1 MVNGEKITKVVGEM
15 QGAFA
20 KFSGILD
27 DTTQMFLKFNQFTEG
42 VQNALSGLDALTRAG
57 LDLNTSMTDLS
68 ALTGVTGDGLRLI
81 ERSARDLAKTFGGS
95 AAQAVESY
103 KLILSQLGPDIAQVP
118 EALAAMGESVA
129 TLSKTMGGDTTAAA
143 DVLTTAMNQF
153 GVSMEDP
160 SAAAV
165 EMARMMNV
173 MAAAAQAGSAELP
186 AIKEALQQSGMAAA
200 AAGVSFEETNAAIQV
215 LDQRGRKAS
224 EGGVALR
231 NVLTTLSQGRFLPQE
246 VLVELEAANIDVN
259 TLTDTTRTLADRL
272 QALTPLMDD
281 TALMTKLFG
290 RENSNAAI
298 ALISGVDALREYTE
312 AVTDT
317 RSAEEQA
324 AVVMQ
329 SRQEQ
334 MARVTAAIEDAKIR
348 LYDLLGGLY
357 PVLKTVG
364 EVLVPVAQL
373 IPLINLLT
381 SGLGRA
387 AAAVKVKTAAMRVAT
402 AVSGTYRAALAA
414 LTAATGSARIATI
427 ALQATLTLGLSL
439 AIQAVITLI
448 QRLTQRKREEREA
461 TEALSDADD
470 SYAQTLVDAK
480 SRMSVLIAELRSFS
494 GSKDEEK
501 AKVDEL
507 NSVYGDAFGTYQT
520 VKDWYDVLIARSGD
534 YVQMLVNEAKIRDMA
549 SRAAEASIKADSIK
563 NEISSTP
570 ATVTR
575 ALPGGLGP
583 SQTFEA
589 DNPAL
594 EDLNEQLTAQ
604 EELVKKYNTEMQAL
618 VEENARIKQGLSAPL
633 PSSGTDTAGIDSG
646 NISGGN
652 GNNVQ
657 VWNKNANTLG
667 SISDNLQLL
676 RGQLQDATAEEA
688 VLINRQI
695 ALWQAKADAI
705 RNAGLTVEEGGTPTL
720 DDNASTLEGIEDNIQ
735 ILNEKLQTAG
745 VGEAALI
752 NQQIALWQTKA
763 DAIRNAGIAADETVL
778 IWKEDASTLAD
789 IGGNIQILTR
799 QLQTATVEEAA
810 LINQQI
816 SAWDEKA
823 DAIRNAGLAAQEMS
837 MTTGDA
843 LMQGWSGIKG
853 IGNSIMSITSALEG
867 NGNAWQAVVGIIDG
881 FIGLYQGVQTVIDIV
896 GTLTGVT
903 NMLTAAKQAEAV
915 AATTAATATVSGAAQ
930 EMAASTALATAKS
943 AETTANVSAAA
954 SGALSAHSAIP
965 FVGIALGLAAVAAII
980 AAMSSLPKFAKG
992 GIAFGPTLGLFGEY
1006 PGASSN
1012 PEVVAPLDRLR
1023 SMLRPDDGTAGR
1035 VRFVIEGRDLV
1046 GIMDRMD
1053 RFNGRTR

>member
-298 ALISGVDALREYTE
+298 ALISGVDALRGYTE

-494 GSKDEEK
+494 GSRDEEK

-507 NSVYGDAFGTYQT
+507 NSVYGDTFGTYQT

-549 SRAAEASIKADSIK
+549 KKAAEASVNVDNTSTMMSSVQKYIPDINGQEQK
-563 NEISSTP
+563 NPFYS
-570 ATVTR
+570 
-575 ALPGGLGP
+575 
-583 SQTFEA
+583 
-589 DNPAL
+589 AL
-594 EDLNEQLTAQ
+594 EEQLTAQ

-633 PSSGTDTAGIDSG
+633 VKTDTVMIEGDREVAAALSDLDAAFAQIERRNEIFGRSQYNLSDQIKLTASAITDL
-646 NISGGN
+646 ISQG
-652 GNNVQ
+652 
-657 VWNKNANTLG
+657 
-667 SISDNLQLL
+667 
-676 RGQLQDATAEEA
+676 
-688 VLINRQI
+688 
-695 ALWQAKADAI
+695 
-705 RNAGLTVEEGGTPTL
+705 
-720 DDNASTLEGIEDNIQ
+720 TLEGNVLDALITKYNHLISIQESVRSETVKPIQRHSLSSPSIAVPEIRMPETQPMSEDMDNYGESV
-735 ILNEKLQTAG
+735 LSTTDKLQAMQSVMSAVGSAMGNVAGSVSEGAAAWLSYGSNVLQSSAQVVASIATIITAQKNKQAADA
-745 VGEAALI
+745 EAAI
-752 NQQIALWQTKA
+752 
-763 DAIRNAGIAADETVL
+763 
-778 IWKEDASTLAD
+778 
-789 IGGNIQILTR
+789 
-799 QLQTATVEEAA
+799 
-810 LINQQI
+810 
-816 SAWDEKA
+816 
-823 DAIRNAGLAAQEMS
+823 
-837 MTTGDA
+837 TG
-843 LMQGWSGIKG
+843 
-853 IGNSIMSITSALEG
+853 
-867 NGNAWQAVVGIIDG
+867 
-881 FIGLYQGVQTVIDIV
+881 
-896 GTLTGVT
+896 
-903 NMLTAAKQAEAV
+903 
-915 AATTAATATVSGAAQ
+915 
-930 EMAASTALATAKS
+930 
-943 AETTANVSAAA
+943 AAA
-954 SGALSAHSAIP
+954 SQSSIP
-965 FVGIALGLAAVAAII
+965 VIGPVLALAAMASMMAALVSI
-980 AAMSSLPKFAKG
+980 PKFAAG
-992 GIAFGPTLGLFGEY
+992 GIAYGPTLGVFGEY
-1006 PGASSN
+1006 PGASNN
-1012 PEVVAPLDRLR
+1012 PEVVAPLDRLQN
-1023 SMLRPDDGTAGR
+1023 MLKTDDGMGGEVVFR
-1035 VRFVIEGRDLV
+1035 ISGSDLEGVLNKRYNHN
-1046 GIMDRMD
+1046 R
-1053 RFNGRTR
+1053 RTR

>member
-298 ALISGVDALREYTE
+298 ALISGVDALRGYTE

-402 AVSGTYRAALAA
+402 AVSGTYKAALNA

-448 QRLTQRKREEREA
+448 QHLTQRKREEREA

-507 NSVYGDAFGTYQT
+507 NSVYGDTFGTYQT
-520 VKDWYDVLIARSGD
+520 VRDWYDVLIARSGD

-549 SRAAEASIKADSIK
+549 SRAAEASMKADSLQA
-563 NEISSTP
+563 ELDATP
-570 ATVTR
+570 RTVDR
-575 ALPGGLGP
+575 WLGLPTVAP
-583 SQTFEA
+583 K
-589 DNPAL
+589 DNPEYL
-594 EDLNEQLTAQ
+594 DLQKQLDGQLKIVSEGNAS
-604 EELVKKYNTEMQAL
+604 LQAL

-633 PSSGTDTAGIDSG
+633 PSSGTDTAGAGSGQAAAEMKKVLTDLDSVFAQIEVRNGIFGQSQNDLVDKIRATESAINSLISKNVTEGASLDALIARYRELTELQRQRGGEKLTQIPDLPGMPVSSNGSSVPQIKMPEPEPGPIDLY
-646 NISGGN
+646 N
-652 GNNVQ
+652 Q
-657 VWNKNANTLG
+657 RLAQMQQNAQNAQQGLSALGSMMG
-667 SISDNLQLL
+667 SIS
-676 RGQLQDATAEEA
+676 G
-688 VLINRQI
+688 V
-695 ALWQAKADAI
+695 
-705 RNAGLTVEEGGTPTL
+705 
-720 DDNASTLEGIEDNIQ
+720 
-735 ILNEKLQTAG
+735 
-745 VGEAALI
+745 VGEGAGQWLQYGANVLSAVGQTIAAITALI
-752 NQQIALWQTKA
+752 PLK
-763 DAIRNAGIAADETVL
+763 R
-778 IWKEDASTLAD
+778 
-789 IGGNIQILTR
+789 
-799 QLQTATVEEAA
+799 EE
-810 LINQQI
+810 N
-816 SAWDEKA
+816 
-823 DAIRNAGLAAQEMS
+823 NVAAQ
-837 MTTGDA
+837 GA
-843 LMQGWSGIKG
+843 
-853 IGNSIMSITSALEG
+853 
-867 NGNAWQAVVGIIDG
+867 II
-881 FIGLYQGVQTVIDIV
+881 
-896 GTLTGVT
+896 
-903 NMLTAAKQAEAV
+903 
-915 AATTAATATVSGAAQ
+915 
-930 EMAASTALATAKS
+930 KS
-943 AETTANVSAAA
+943 AESVS
-954 SGALSAHSAIP
+954 GTP
-965 FVGIALGLAAVAAII
+965 FVGWVMALAAIASMTAALLSI
-980 AAMSSLPKFAKG
+980 PKFAKG

-1023 SMLRPDDGTAGR
+1023 SMLRPDDGAAGR

>member
-298 ALISGVDALREYTE
+298 ALISGVDALRGYTE

-494 GSKDEEK
+494 GSRDEEK

-507 NSVYGDAFGTYQT
+507 NSVYGDTFGTYQT

-549 SRAAEASIKADSIK
+549 NKAAEASVNVDNTSTMMSSVQKYIPDINGQEQK
-563 NEISSTP
+563 NPFYS
-570 ATVTR
+570 
-575 ALPGGLGP
+575 
-583 SQTFEA
+583 
-589 DNPAL
+589 AL
-594 EDLNEQLTAQ
+594 EEQLTAQ

-633 PSSGTDTAGIDSG
+633 VKTDTVMIEGDREVAAALSDLDAAFAQIERRNEIFGRSQYNLSDQIKLTASAITDL
-646 NISGGN
+646 ISQG
-652 GNNVQ
+652 
-657 VWNKNANTLG
+657 
-667 SISDNLQLL
+667 
-676 RGQLQDATAEEA
+676 
-688 VLINRQI
+688 
-695 ALWQAKADAI
+695 
-705 RNAGLTVEEGGTPTL
+705 
-720 DDNASTLEGIEDNIQ
+720 TLEGNVLDALITKYNHLISIQESVRSETVKPIQRHSLSSPSIAVPEIRIPETQPMSEDMDNYGESV
-735 ILNEKLQTAG
+735 LSTTDKLQAMQSVMSAVGSAMGNVAGSVSEGAAAWLSYGSNVLQSSAQVVASIATIITAQKNKQAADA
-745 VGEAALI
+745 EAAI
-752 NQQIALWQTKA
+752 
-763 DAIRNAGIAADETVL
+763 
-778 IWKEDASTLAD
+778 
-789 IGGNIQILTR
+789 
-799 QLQTATVEEAA
+799 
-810 LINQQI
+810 
-816 SAWDEKA
+816 
-823 DAIRNAGLAAQEMS
+823 
-837 MTTGDA
+837 TG
-843 LMQGWSGIKG
+843 
-853 IGNSIMSITSALEG
+853 
-867 NGNAWQAVVGIIDG
+867 
-881 FIGLYQGVQTVIDIV
+881 
-896 GTLTGVT
+896 
-903 NMLTAAKQAEAV
+903 
-915 AATTAATATVSGAAQ
+915 
-930 EMAASTALATAKS
+930 
-943 AETTANVSAAA
+943 AAA
-954 SGALSAHSAIP
+954 SQSSIP
-965 FVGIALGLAAVAAII
+965 VIGPVLALAAMASMMAALVSI
-980 AAMSSLPKFAKG
+980 PKFAAG
-992 GIAFGPTLGLFGEY
+992 GIAYGPTLGVFGEY
-1006 PGASSN
+1006 PGASNN
-1012 PEVVAPLDRLR
+1012 PEVVAPLDRLQN
-1023 SMLRPDDGTAGR
+1023 MLKTDDGMGGEVVFR
-1035 VRFVIEGRDLV
+1035 ISGSDLEGVLNKRYNHN
-1046 GIMDRMD
+1046 R
-1053 RFNGRTR
+1053 RTR

>member
-298 ALISGVDALREYTE
+298 ALISGVDALRGYTE

-501 AKVDEL
+501 AKVSEL
-507 NSVYGDAFGTYQT
+507 NSVYGDTFGTYQT

-549 SRAAEASIKADSIK
+549 NKAAEASVKADSLQA
-563 NEISSTP
+563 ELDATP
-570 ATVTR
+570 RTVDR
-575 ALPGGLGP
+575 WLGLPTVAP
-583 SQTFEA
+583 K
-589 DNPAL
+589 DNPEYL
-594 EDLNEQLTAQ
+594 DLQKQLDGQLKIVSEGNAS
-604 EELVKKYNTEMQAL
+604 LQAL

-633 PSSGTDTAGIDSG
+633 PSSGTDTAGAGSGQAAAEMKKVLTDLDSVFAQIEVRNGIFGQSQNDLVDKIRATESAINSLISKNVTEGASLDALIARYRELTELQRQRGGEKLTQIPDLPGMPVSSNGSSVPQIKMPEPEPGPIDLY
-646 NISGGN
+646 N
-652 GNNVQ
+652 Q
-657 VWNKNANTLG
+657 RLAQMQQNAQNAQQGLSALGSMMG
-667 SISDNLQLL
+667 SIS
-676 RGQLQDATAEEA
+676 G
-688 VLINRQI
+688 V
-695 ALWQAKADAI
+695 
-705 RNAGLTVEEGGTPTL
+705 
-720 DDNASTLEGIEDNIQ
+720 
-735 ILNEKLQTAG
+735 
-745 VGEAALI
+745 VGEGAGQWLQYGANVLSAVGQTIAAITALI
-752 NQQIALWQTKA
+752 PLK
-763 DAIRNAGIAADETVL
+763 R
-778 IWKEDASTLAD
+778 
-789 IGGNIQILTR
+789 
-799 QLQTATVEEAA
+799 EE
-810 LINQQI
+810 N
-816 SAWDEKA
+816 
-823 DAIRNAGLAAQEMS
+823 NVAAQ
-837 MTTGDA
+837 GA
-843 LMQGWSGIKG
+843 
-853 IGNSIMSITSALEG
+853 
-867 NGNAWQAVVGIIDG
+867 II
-881 FIGLYQGVQTVIDIV
+881 
-896 GTLTGVT
+896 
-903 NMLTAAKQAEAV
+903 
-915 AATTAATATVSGAAQ
+915 
-930 EMAASTALATAKS
+930 KS
-943 AETTANVSAAA
+943 AESVS
-954 SGALSAHSAIP
+954 GTP
-965 FVGIALGLAAVAAII
+965 FVGWVMALAAIASMTAALLSI
-980 AAMSSLPKFAKG
+980 PKFAKG

-1023 SMLRPDDGTAGR
+1023 SMLRPDDGAAGR

>member
-1 MVNGEKITKVVGEM
+1 M
-15 QGAFA
+15 
-20 KFSGILD
+20 
-27 DTTQMFLKFNQFTEG
+27 
-42 VQNALSGLDALTRAG
+42 
-57 LDLNTSMTDLS
+57 
-68 ALTGVTGDGLRLI
+68 
-81 ERSARDLAKTFGGS
+81 
-95 AAQAVESY
+95 
-103 KLILSQLGPDIAQVP
+103 
-118 EALAAMGESVA
+118 
-129 TLSKTMGGDTTAAA
+129 
-143 DVLTTAMNQF
+143 
-153 GVSMEDP
+153 SMEDP

-298 ALISGVDALREYTE
+298 ALISGVDALRGYTE

-402 AVSGTYRAALAA
+402 AVSGTYKAALNA

-448 QRLTQRKREEREA
+448 QHLTQRKREEREA

-507 NSVYGDAFGTYQT
+507 NSVYGDTFGTYQT
-520 VKDWYDVLIARSGD
+520 VRDWYDVLIARSGD

-549 SRAAEASIKADSIK
+549 SRAAEASMKADSLQA
-563 NEISSTP
+563 ELDATP
-570 ATVTR
+570 RTVDR
-575 ALPGGLGP
+575 WLGLPTVAP
-583 SQTFEA
+583 K
-589 DNPAL
+589 DNPEYL
-594 EDLNEQLTAQ
+594 DLQKQLDGQLKIVSEGNAS
-604 EELVKKYNTEMQAL
+604 LQAL

-633 PSSGTDTAGIDSG
+633 PSSGTDTAGAGSGQAAAEMKKVLTDLDSVFAQIEVRNGIFGQSQNDLVDKIRATESAINSLISKNVTEGASLDALIARYRELTELQRQRGGEKLTQIPDLPGMPVSSNGSSVPQIKIPEPEPGPIDLY
-646 NISGGN
+646 N
-652 GNNVQ
+652 Q
-657 VWNKNANTLG
+657 RLAQMQQNAQNAQQGLSALGSMMG
-667 SISDNLQLL
+667 SIS
-676 RGQLQDATAEEA
+676 G
-688 VLINRQI
+688 V
-695 ALWQAKADAI
+695 
-705 RNAGLTVEEGGTPTL
+705 
-720 DDNASTLEGIEDNIQ
+720 
-735 ILNEKLQTAG
+735 
-745 VGEAALI
+745 VGEGAGQWLQYGANVLSAVGQTIAAITALI
-752 NQQIALWQTKA
+752 PLK
-763 DAIRNAGIAADETVL
+763 R
-778 IWKEDASTLAD
+778 
-789 IGGNIQILTR
+789 
-799 QLQTATVEEAA
+799 EE
-810 LINQQI
+810 N
-816 SAWDEKA
+816 
-823 DAIRNAGLAAQEMS
+823 NVAAQ
-837 MTTGDA
+837 GA
-843 LMQGWSGIKG
+843 
-853 IGNSIMSITSALEG
+853 
-867 NGNAWQAVVGIIDG
+867 II
-881 FIGLYQGVQTVIDIV
+881 
-896 GTLTGVT
+896 
-903 NMLTAAKQAEAV
+903 
-915 AATTAATATVSGAAQ
+915 
-930 EMAASTALATAKS
+930 KS
-943 AETTANVSAAA
+943 AESVS
-954 SGALSAHSAIP
+954 GTP
-965 FVGIALGLAAVAAII
+965 FVGWVMALAAIASMTAALLSI
-980 AAMSSLPKFAKG
+980 PKFAKG

-1023 SMLRPDDGTAGR
+1023 SMLRPDDGAAGR

>member
-501 AKVDEL
+501 
-507 NSVYGDAFGTYQT
+507 
-520 VKDWYDVLIARSGD
+520 
-534 YVQMLVNEAKIRDMA
+534 
-549 SRAAEASIKADSIK
+549 AEASIKADSIK

>member
-1 MVNGEKITKVVGEM
+1 MPNNTVTFTINFGGNAVQNGEKLVRVIGGMEGVFTRLRSSLDSVT
-15 QGAFA
+15 Q
-20 KFSGILD
+20 KFLA
-27 DTTQMFLKFNQFTEG
+27 FNQITEG
-42 VQNALSGLDALTRAG
+42 IQNAVSGLDALTRAG
-57 LDLNTSMTDLS
+57 LDLNTSMTDLA

-298 ALISGVDALREYTE
+298 ALISGVDALRGYTE

-334 MARVTAAIEDAKIR
+334 MARMTAAIEDAKIG
-348 LYDLLGGLY
+348 LYNLLGGLY
-357 PVLKTVG
+357 PVLKAVG

-439 AIQAVITLI
+439 AIHGVITLI
-448 QRLTQRKREEREA
+448 QRLTQRKREERQA
-461 TEALSDADD
+461 TEDLSGSEDD
-470 SYAQTLVDAK
+470 YSRTLVEAR
-480 SRMSVLIAELRSFS
+480 SRMSVLTAELRSFS
-494 GSKDEEK
+494 GSKDEER

-507 NSVYGDAFGTYQT
+507 NSVYGDTFGTYQT

-534 YVQMLVNEAKIRDMA
+534 YVQMMVNEARIRA
-549 SRAAEASIKADSIK
+549 EANRVAEASMKADSLQA
-563 NEISSTP
+563 ELDATP
-570 ATVTR
+570 RTVDR
-575 ALPGGLGP
+575 WLGLPTVAP
-583 SQTFEA
+583 K
-589 DNPAL
+589 DNPEYL
-594 EDLNEQLTAQ
+594 DLQKWLDEQLKIVSEGNAS
-604 EELVKKYNTEMQAL
+604 LQAL
-618 VEENARIKQGLSAPL
+618 VEENTQIKQKLNAPL
-633 PSSGTDTAGIDSG
+633 VKTDTVVMD
-646 NISGGN
+646 GGN
-652 GNNVQ
+652 PEVAAALSDLDAAFAQ
-657 VWNKNANTLG
+657 VERRNEIFGRSQYNLSDQIKLTASAITDL
-667 SISDNLQLL
+667 ISQ
-676 RGQLQDATAEEA
+676 G
-688 VLINRQI
+688 
-695 ALWQAKADAI
+695 
-705 RNAGLTVEEGGTPTL
+705 
-720 DDNASTLEGIEDNIQ
+720 TLEGSVLDALIAKYHELINAQASARAESIGPALQPLPEISAPGISLPEVNLPEIQPMSEGMDNYGKSV
-735 ILNEKLQTAG
+735 LSTTDKLQAMQTVMSA
-745 VGEAALI
+745 VG
-752 NQQIALWQTKA
+752 
-763 DAIRNAGIAADETVL
+763 
-778 IWKEDASTLAD
+778 SSM
-789 IGGNIQILTR
+789 GNIAGSVSEGAAAWLTYGSNV
-799 QLQTATVEEAA
+799 LQSSTQVIA
-810 LINQQI
+810 
-816 SAWDEKA
+816 
-823 DAIRNAGLAAQEMS
+823 
-837 MTTGDA
+837 
-843 LMQGWSGIKG
+843 
-853 IGNSIMSITSALEG
+853 SITS
-867 NGNAWQAVVGIIDG
+867 II
-881 FIGLYQGVQTVIDIV
+881 
-896 GTLTGVT
+896 
-903 NMLTAAKQAEAV
+903 
-915 AATTAATATVSGAAQ
+915 AAQ
-930 EMAASTALATAKS
+930 KARQAADS
-943 AETTANVSAAA
+943 E
-954 SGALSAHSAIP
+954 
-965 FVGIALGLAAVAAII
+965 AAVAGAGAALSSMPVVGPVLAI
-980 AAMSSLPKFAKG
+980 AAMASMAAALMSIPKFAAG
-992 GIAFGPTLGLFGEY
+992 GIAYGPTLGVFGEY
-1006 PGASSN
+1006 PGAASN
-1012 PEVVAPLDRLR
+1012 PEVVAPLDRLQN
-1023 SMLRPDDGTAGR
+1023 MLQPSGMGGEVVFR
-1035 VRFVIEGRDLV
+1035 IEGRDLV
-1046 GIMDRMD
+1046 GTLNKR
-1053 RFNGRTR
+1053 NKLVGRTR

>member
-20 KFSGILD
+20 KFSGVLD

-165 EMARMMNV
+165 EMTRMMNV

-200 AAGVSFEETNAAIQV
+200 AAGVSFEEANAAIQV

-272 QALTPLMDD
+272 QALSPLMDD

-298 ALISGVDALREYTE
+298 ALISGVDALRGYTE

-334 MARVTAAIEDAKIR
+334 MARVTAAIEDAKIG
-348 LYDLLGGLY
+348 LYDFLGGLY

-381 SGLGRA
+381 SGLGKA
-387 AAAVKVKTAAMRVAT
+387 AATVRTMTASLGLKTAAMRVAA
-402 AVSGTYRAALAA
+402 AVSGTYRAALAG
-414 LTAATGSARIATI
+414 LTAALGSARIAAI

-439 AIQAVITLI
+439 AIQGVITLI
-448 QRLTQRKREEREA
+448 QRLTQRKREDRQA
-461 TEALSDADD
+461 AEALSGSEDD
-470 SYAQTLVDAK
+470 YSRTLVEVR
-480 SRMSVLIAELRSFS
+480 SRMSVLTAELRSFS
-494 GSKDEEK
+494 GSRDEEK

-507 NSVYGDAFGTYQT
+507 NSVYGDTFGTYKT
-520 VKDWYDVLIARSGD
+520 VRDWYDVLIARSGD
-534 YVQMLVNEAKIRDMA
+534 YVQMMVNEARIRA
-549 SRAAEASIKADSIK
+549 EANRVAEASMKADSLQA
-563 NEISSTP
+563 ELDATP
-570 ATVTR
+570 RTVDR
-575 ALPGGLGP
+575 WLGLPTVAP
-583 SQTFEA
+583 K
-589 DNPAL
+589 DNPEYL
-594 EDLNEQLTAQ
+594 DLQKRLDEQLKIVSDGNAS
-604 EELVKKYNTEMQAL
+604 LQAL
-618 VEENARIKQGLSAPL
+618 VEENTQIKQNLSAPL
-633 PSSGTDTAGIDSG
+633 VKTDTVVTD
-646 NISGGN
+646 GGN
-652 GNNVQ
+652 PEVAAALSDLDAAFAQ
-657 VWNKNANTLG
+657 VERRNEIFGRSQYNLSDQIKLTASAITDL
-667 SISDNLQLL
+667 ISQ
-676 RGQLQDATAEEA
+676 G
-688 VLINRQI
+688 
-695 ALWQAKADAI
+695 
-705 RNAGLTVEEGGTPTL
+705 
-720 DDNASTLEGIEDNIQ
+720 TLEGSVLDALIAKYRELINAQASARAESIGPALQPLPEISAPGISLPEVNLPEIQPMSEGMDNYGKSV
-735 ILNEKLQTAG
+735 LSTTDKLQAMQTVMSA
-745 VGEAALI
+745 VG
-752 NQQIALWQTKA
+752 
-763 DAIRNAGIAADETVL
+763 
-778 IWKEDASTLAD
+778 SSM
-789 IGGNIQILTR
+789 GNIAGSVSEGAAAWLTYGSNV
-799 QLQTATVEEAA
+799 LQS
-810 LINQQI
+810 
-816 SAWDEKA
+816 SAQVIA
-823 DAIRNAGLAAQEMS
+823 
-837 MTTGDA
+837 
-843 LMQGWSGIKG
+843 
-853 IGNSIMSITSALEG
+853 SITS
-867 NGNAWQAVVGIIDG
+867 II
-881 FIGLYQGVQTVIDIV
+881 
-896 GTLTGVT
+896 
-903 NMLTAAKQAEAV
+903 
-915 AATTAATATVSGAAQ
+915 AAQ
-930 EMAASTALATAKS
+930 KARQAADS
-943 AETTANVSAAA
+943 E
-954 SGALSAHSAIP
+954 
-965 FVGIALGLAAVAAII
+965 AAVAGAGAALSSMPVVGPVLAI
-980 AAMSSLPKFAKG
+980 AAMASMAAALMSIPKFAAG
-992 GIAFGPTLGLFGEY
+992 GIAYGPTLGVFGEY
-1006 PGASSN
+1006 PGAASN
-1012 PEVVAPLDRLR
+1012 PEVVAPLDRLQN
-1023 SMLRPDDGTAGR
+1023 MLQPSGMGGEVVFR
-1035 VRFVIEGRDLV
+1035 IEGRDLV
-1046 GIMDRMD
+1046 GTLNKRNKLV
-1053 RFNGRTR
+1053 RRTR

>member
-298 ALISGVDALREYTE
+298 ALISGVDALRGYTE

-494 GSKDEEK
+494 GSRDEEK

-507 NSVYGDAFGTYQT
+507 NSVYGDTFGTYQT

-549 SRAAEASIKADSIK
+549 NKAAEASVNVDNTSTMMSSVQKYIPDINGQEQK
-563 NEISSTP
+563 NPFYS
-570 ATVTR
+570 
-575 ALPGGLGP
+575 
-583 SQTFEA
+583 
-589 DNPAL
+589 AL
-594 EDLNEQLTAQ
+594 EEQLTAQ
-604 EELVKKYNTEMQAL
+604 EELVEKYNTEMQAL

-633 PSSGTDTAGIDSG
+633 VKTDTVMIEGDREVAAALSDLDAAFAQIERRNEIFGRSQYNLSDQIKLTASAITDL
-646 NISGGN
+646 ISQG
-652 GNNVQ
+652 
-657 VWNKNANTLG
+657 
-667 SISDNLQLL
+667 
-676 RGQLQDATAEEA
+676 
-688 VLINRQI
+688 
-695 ALWQAKADAI
+695 
-705 RNAGLTVEEGGTPTL
+705 
-720 DDNASTLEGIEDNIQ
+720 TLEGNVLDALITKYNHLISIQESVRSETVKPIQRHSLSSPSIAVPEIRIPETQPMSEDMDNYGESV
-735 ILNEKLQTAG
+735 LSTTDKLQAMQSVMSAVGSAMGNVAGSVSEGAAAWLSYGSNVLQSSAQVVASIATIITAQKNKQAADA
-745 VGEAALI
+745 EAAI
-752 NQQIALWQTKA
+752 
-763 DAIRNAGIAADETVL
+763 
-778 IWKEDASTLAD
+778 
-789 IGGNIQILTR
+789 
-799 QLQTATVEEAA
+799 
-810 LINQQI
+810 
-816 SAWDEKA
+816 
-823 DAIRNAGLAAQEMS
+823 
-837 MTTGDA
+837 TG
-843 LMQGWSGIKG
+843 
-853 IGNSIMSITSALEG
+853 
-867 NGNAWQAVVGIIDG
+867 
-881 FIGLYQGVQTVIDIV
+881 
-896 GTLTGVT
+896 
-903 NMLTAAKQAEAV
+903 
-915 AATTAATATVSGAAQ
+915 
-930 EMAASTALATAKS
+930 
-943 AETTANVSAAA
+943 AAA
-954 SGALSAHSAIP
+954 SQSSIP
-965 FVGIALGLAAVAAII
+965 VIGPVLALAAMASMMAALVSI
-980 AAMSSLPKFAKG
+980 PKFAAG
-992 GIAFGPTLGLFGEY
+992 GIAYGPTLGVFGEY
-1006 PGASSN
+1006 PGASNN
-1012 PEVVAPLDRLR
+1012 PEVVAPLDRLQN
-1023 SMLRPDDGTAGR
+1023 MLKTDDGMGGEVVFR
-1035 VRFVIEGRDLV
+1035 ISGSDLEGVLNKRYNHN
-1046 GIMDRMD
+1046 R
-1053 RFNGRTR
+1053 RTR

>member
-1 MVNGEKITKVVGEM
+1 
-15 QGAFA
+15 
-20 KFSGILD
+20 
-27 DTTQMFLKFNQFTEG
+27 
-42 VQNALSGLDALTRAG
+42 
-57 LDLNTSMTDLS
+57 
-68 ALTGVTGDGLRLI
+68 
-81 ERSARDLAKTFGGS
+81 
-95 AAQAVESY
+95 
-103 KLILSQLGPDIAQVP
+103 
-118 EALAAMGESVA
+118 
-129 TLSKTMGGDTTAAA
+129 
-143 DVLTTAMNQF
+143 MNQF

-298 ALISGVDALREYTE
+298 ALISGVDALRGYTE

-334 MARVTAAIEDAKIR
+334 MARVTAAIEDAKIG

-364 EVLVPVAQL
+364 EVLVPMAQL

-402 AVSGTYRAALAA
+402 AVSGMYRAALAG
-414 LTAATGSARIATI
+414 LTAALGSARIAAI

-480 SRMSVLIAELRSFS
+480 SRMSVLIAELRSFN
-494 GSKDEEK
+494 GSRDEEM

-507 NSVYGDAFGTYQT
+507 NSVYGDTFGTYQT

-618 VEENARIKQGLSAPL
+618 VEENARIKQGLSTPL
-633 PSSGTDTAGIDSG
+633 VKTDTAMMD
-646 NISGGN
+646 GGN
-652 GNNVQ
+652 HEVAAALSDLDAAFAQIERRNEIFGRSQYNLSDQ
-657 VWNKNANTLG
+657 IKLTASAITDL
-667 SISDNLQLL
+667 ISQ
-676 RGQLQDATAEEA
+676 G
-688 VLINRQI
+688 
-695 ALWQAKADAI
+695 
-705 RNAGLTVEEGGTPTL
+705 
-720 DDNASTLEGIEDNIQ
+720 TLEGNVLDALIAKYNHLISIQESVRSETVKPIQRQSLSSPSIAVPEIRMPETQPMSEDMDNYGESV
-735 ILNEKLQTAG
+735 LSTTDKLQAMQSVMSAVGSAMSNVAG
-745 VGEAALI
+745 SVSEGAAAWLSYGSNVLQSSAQVVASI
-752 NQQIALWQTKA
+752 VSI
-763 DAIRNAGIAADETVL
+763 IAAQ
-778 IWKEDASTLAD
+778 K
-789 IGGNIQILTR
+789 
-799 QLQTATVEEAA
+799 
-810 LINQQI
+810 
-816 SAWDEKA
+816 
-823 DAIRNAGLAAQEMS
+823 
-837 MTTGDA
+837 
-843 LMQGWSGIKG
+843 
-853 IGNSIMSITSALEG
+853 
-867 NGNAWQAVVGIIDG
+867 
-881 FIGLYQGVQTVIDIV
+881 
-896 GTLTGVT
+896 
-903 NMLTAAKQAEAV
+903 AKQAAD
-915 AATTAATATVSGAAQ
+915 SGAAV
-930 EMAASTALATAKS
+930 A
-943 AETTANVSAAA
+943 
-954 SGALSAHSAIP
+954 GA
-965 FVGIALGLAAVAAII
+965 G
-980 AAMSSLPKFAKG
+980 AAMSSIPIVGPILAIAAMASMVAALMSIPKFAAG
-992 GIAFGPTLGLFGEY
+992 GIAYGPTVGMFGEY
-1006 PGASSN
+1006 PGAASN
-1012 PEVVAPLDRLR
+1012 PEVVAPLDRLQN
-1023 SMLRPDDGTAGR
+1023 MLKTDDGMGGEVVFR
-1035 VRFVIEGRDLV
+1035 ISGSDLEGVLNKRYNHN
-1046 GIMDRMD
+1046 R
-1053 RFNGRTR
+1053 RTR

>member
-246 VLVELEAANIDVN
+246 VLAELEAANIDVN

-272 QALTPLMDD
+272 QVLTPLMDD

-298 ALISGVDALREYTE
+298 ALISGVDALRGYTE

-334 MARVTAAIEDAKIR
+334 MARVTATIEDAKIK

-402 AVSGTYRAALAA
+402 AVSGTYRAALTA

-448 QRLTQRKREEREA
+448 QHLTQRKREEREA

-480 SRMSVLIAELRSFS
+480 SRMSVLIAELRSFN
-494 GSKDEEK
+494 GSRDEEK

-507 NSVYGDAFGTYQT
+507 NSVYGDTFGTYQT

-549 SRAAEASIKADSIK
+549 NKAAEASVNVDNTSTMMSSVQKYIPDINGQEQK
-563 NEISSTP
+563 NPFYS
-570 ATVTR
+570 
-575 ALPGGLGP
+575 
-583 SQTFEA
+583 
-589 DNPAL
+589 AL
-594 EDLNEQLTAQ
+594 EEQLTAQ

-633 PSSGTDTAGIDSG
+633 PSSGAGTAGAGSGQAVAEMKKVLTDLDSVFAQIEVRNGIFGQPQSDLVDKIRATESAINSLISKNVTEGASLDALISRYRELIDLQRQR
-646 NISGGN
+646 GGEKLTQIPDLPGMPVSSN
-652 GNNVQ
+652 GSSVPQIKTPEPEPGPIELYNQ
-657 VWNKNANTLG
+657 RLAQMQQNAQNAQQGLSALGSMMG
-667 SISDNLQLL
+667 SIS
-676 RGQLQDATAEEA
+676 
-688 VLINRQI
+688 
-695 ALWQAKADAI
+695 
-705 RNAGLTVEEGGTPTL
+705 
-720 DDNASTLEGIEDNIQ
+720 GI
-735 ILNEKLQTAG
+735 
-745 VGEAALI
+745 VGEGAGQWLQYGANVLSAVGQTITAIMTLI
-752 NQQIALWQTKA
+752 PVKQQENNVEAQG
-763 DAIRNAGIAADETVL
+763 AII
-778 IWKEDASTLAD
+778 
-789 IGGNIQILTR
+789 
-799 QLQTATVEEAA
+799 
-810 LINQQI
+810 
-816 SAWDEKA
+816 
-823 DAIRNAGLAAQEMS
+823 
-837 MTTGDA
+837 
-843 LMQGWSGIKG
+843 
-853 IGNSIMSITSALEG
+853 
-867 NGNAWQAVVGIIDG
+867 
-881 FIGLYQGVQTVIDIV
+881 
-896 GTLTGVT
+896 
-903 NMLTAAKQAEAV
+903 
-915 AATTAATATVSGAAQ
+915 
-930 EMAASTALATAKS
+930 KS
-943 AETTANVSAAA
+943 ANSVAGT
-954 SGALSAHSAIP
+954 P
-965 FVGIALGLAAVAAII
+965 FVGWVMALAAIASMTAALLSI
-980 AAMSSLPKFAKG
+980 PKFAKG

>member
-15 QGAFA
+15 QGALA

-129 TLSKTMGGDTTAAA
+129 TLSKTMGGNTTAAA

-298 ALISGVDALREYTE
+298 ALISGVDALRGYTE

-387 AAAVKVKTAAMRVAT
+387 AAAVKAMTASLGLKTAAMRVAA
-402 AVSGTYRAALAA
+402 AVSGTYRAALAG
-414 LTAATGSARIATI
+414 LTAALGSARIAAI
-427 ALQATLTLGLSL
+427 ALQATLTLGLLL
-439 AIQAVITLI
+439 AIQGVITLI
-448 QRLTQRKREEREA
+448 QRLTQRKREERQA
-461 TEALSDADD
+461 TEALSGSEDD
-470 SYAQTLVDAK
+470 YSRTLVEAR
-480 SRMSVLIAELRSFS
+480 SRMSVLTAELRSFS

-507 NSVYGDAFGTYQT
+507 NSVYGDTFGTYET
-520 VKDWYDVLIARSGD
+520 VRDWYDVLIARSGD
-534 YVQMLVNEAKIRDMA
+534 YVQMMVNEARIRA
-549 SRAAEASIKADSIK
+549 EANRVAEASMKADSLQA
-563 NEISSTP
+563 ELDATP
-570 ATVTR
+570 RTVDR
-575 ALPGGLGP
+575 WLGLPTVAP
-583 SQTFEA
+583 K
-589 DNPAL
+589 DNPEYL
-594 EDLNEQLTAQ
+594 DLQKQLDEQLKIVNEGNAS
-604 EELVKKYNTEMQAL
+604 LQAL
-618 VEENARIKQGLSAPL
+618 VEENTQIKQKLNAPL
-633 PSSGTDTAGIDSG
+633 VKTDTVVMD
-646 NISGGN
+646 GGN
-652 GNNVQ
+652 PEVAAALSDLDAAFAQ
-657 VWNKNANTLG
+657 VERRNEIFGRSQYNLSDQIKLTASAITDL
-667 SISDNLQLL
+667 ISQ
-676 RGQLQDATAEEA
+676 G
-688 VLINRQI
+688 
-695 ALWQAKADAI
+695 
-705 RNAGLTVEEGGTPTL
+705 
-720 DDNASTLEGIEDNIQ
+720 TLEGSVLDALIAKYRKLINAQASARAESIGPALQPLPEMPAPGISLPEINLPEIQPMSDGMDNYGKSV
-735 ILNEKLQTAG
+735 LSTTDKLQAMQTVMSA
-745 VGEAALI
+745 VG
-752 NQQIALWQTKA
+752 
-763 DAIRNAGIAADETVL
+763 
-778 IWKEDASTLAD
+778 SSM
-789 IGGNIQILTR
+789 GNIAGSVSEGAAAWLTYGSNV
-799 QLQTATVEEAA
+799 LQS
-810 LINQQI
+810 
-816 SAWDEKA
+816 SAQVIA
-823 DAIRNAGLAAQEMS
+823 
-837 MTTGDA
+837 
-843 LMQGWSGIKG
+843 
-853 IGNSIMSITSALEG
+853 SITS
-867 NGNAWQAVVGIIDG
+867 II
-881 FIGLYQGVQTVIDIV
+881 
-896 GTLTGVT
+896 
-903 NMLTAAKQAEAV
+903 
-915 AATTAATATVSGAAQ
+915 AAQ
-930 EMAASTALATAKS
+930 KARQAADS
-943 AETTANVSAAA
+943 E
-954 SGALSAHSAIP
+954 
-965 FVGIALGLAAVAAII
+965 AAVAGAGAALSSMPVVGPVLAI
-980 AAMSSLPKFAKG
+980 AAMASMAAALMSIPKFAAG
-992 GIAFGPTLGLFGEY
+992 GIAYGPTLGVFGEY
-1006 PGASSN
+1006 PGAASN
-1012 PEVVAPLDRLR
+1012 PEVVAPLDRLQN
-1023 SMLRPDDGTAGR
+1023 MLQPLGMGGEVVFR
-1035 VRFVIEGRDLV
+1035 IEGRNLV
-1046 GIMDRMD
+1046 GILNKR
-1053 RFNGRTR
+1053 NKLVGRTR

>member
-1 MVNGEKITKVVGEM
+1 M
-15 QGAFA
+15 
-20 KFSGILD
+20 
-27 DTTQMFLKFNQFTEG
+27 
-42 VQNALSGLDALTRAG
+42 
-57 LDLNTSMTDLS
+57 
-68 ALTGVTGDGLRLI
+68 
-81 ERSARDLAKTFGGS
+81 
-95 AAQAVESY
+95 
-103 KLILSQLGPDIAQVP
+103 
-118 EALAAMGESVA
+118 
-129 TLSKTMGGDTTAAA
+129 
-143 DVLTTAMNQF
+143 
-153 GVSMEDP
+153 
-160 SAAAV
+160 
-165 EMARMMNV
+165 
-173 MAAAAQAGSAELP
+173 
-186 AIKEALQQSGMAAA
+186 
-200 AAGVSFEETNAAIQV
+200 
-215 LDQRGRKAS
+215 
-224 EGGVALR
+224 ALR

-298 ALISGVDALREYTE
+298 ALISGVDALRGYTE

-334 MARVTAAIEDAKIR
+334 MARVTAAIEDAKIG

-364 EVLVPVAQL
+364 EVLVPMAQL

-402 AVSGTYRAALAA
+402 AVSGMYRAALAG
-414 LTAATGSARIATI
+414 LTAALGSARIAAI

-480 SRMSVLIAELRSFS
+480 SRMSVLIAELRSFN
-494 GSKDEEK
+494 GSRDEEM

-507 NSVYGDAFGTYQT
+507 NSVYGDTFGTYQT

-618 VEENARIKQGLSAPL
+618 VEENARIKQGLSTPL
-633 PSSGTDTAGIDSG
+633 VKTDTAMMD
-646 NISGGN
+646 GGN
-652 GNNVQ
+652 HEVAAALSDLDAAFAQIERRNEIFGRSQYNLSDQ
-657 VWNKNANTLG
+657 IKLTASAITDL
-667 SISDNLQLL
+667 ISQ
-676 RGQLQDATAEEA
+676 G
-688 VLINRQI
+688 
-695 ALWQAKADAI
+695 
-705 RNAGLTVEEGGTPTL
+705 
-720 DDNASTLEGIEDNIQ
+720 TLEGNVLDALIAKYNHLISIQESVRSETVKPIQRQSLSSPSIAVPEIRMPETQPMSEDMDNYGESV
-735 ILNEKLQTAG
+735 LSTTDKLQAMQSVMSAVGSAMSNVAG
-745 VGEAALI
+745 SVSEGAAAWLSYGSNVLQSSAQVVASI
-752 NQQIALWQTKA
+752 VSI
-763 DAIRNAGIAADETVL
+763 IAAQ
-778 IWKEDASTLAD
+778 K
-789 IGGNIQILTR
+789 
-799 QLQTATVEEAA
+799 
-810 LINQQI
+810 
-816 SAWDEKA
+816 
-823 DAIRNAGLAAQEMS
+823 
-837 MTTGDA
+837 
-843 LMQGWSGIKG
+843 
-853 IGNSIMSITSALEG
+853 
-867 NGNAWQAVVGIIDG
+867 
-881 FIGLYQGVQTVIDIV
+881 
-896 GTLTGVT
+896 
-903 NMLTAAKQAEAV
+903 AKQAAD
-915 AATTAATATVSGAAQ
+915 SGAAV
-930 EMAASTALATAKS
+930 A
-943 AETTANVSAAA
+943 
-954 SGALSAHSAIP
+954 GA
-965 FVGIALGLAAVAAII
+965 G
-980 AAMSSLPKFAKG
+980 AAMSSIPIVGPILAIAAMASMVAALMSIPKFAAG
-992 GIAFGPTLGLFGEY
+992 GIAYGPTVGMFGEY
-1006 PGASSN
+1006 PGAASN
-1012 PEVVAPLDRLR
+1012 PEVVAPLDRLQN
-1023 SMLRPDDGTAGR
+1023 MLKTDDGMGGEVVFR
-1035 VRFVIEGRDLV
+1035 ISGSDLEGVLNKRYNHN
-1046 GIMDRMD
+1046 R
-1053 RFNGRTR
+1053 RTR

>member
-298 ALISGVDALREYTE
+298 ALISGVDALRGYTE

-501 AKVDEL
+501 AKVSEL
-507 NSVYGDAFGTYQT
+507 NSVYGDTFGTYQT

-534 YVQMLVNEAKIRDMA
+534 YVKMLVNEAKIRDMA

-563 NEISSTP
+563 NEISSAP

-594 EDLNEQLTAQ
+594 EDLEEQLTAQ

-633 PSSGTDTAGIDSG
+633 PSSGAGTAGAGSGQAAAEMKKVLTDLDSVFAQIEVRNGIFGQSQNDLVDKIRATESAINSLISKNVTEGASLDALIARYRELTELQRQRGGEKLTQIPDLPGMPVSSNGSSVPQIKMPEPEPGPIDLY
-646 NISGGN
+646 N
-652 GNNVQ
+652 Q
-657 VWNKNANTLG
+657 RLAQMQQNAQNAQQGLSALGSMMG
-667 SISDNLQLL
+667 SIS
-676 RGQLQDATAEEA
+676 G
-688 VLINRQI
+688 V
-695 ALWQAKADAI
+695 
-705 RNAGLTVEEGGTPTL
+705 
-720 DDNASTLEGIEDNIQ
+720 
-735 ILNEKLQTAG
+735 
-745 VGEAALI
+745 VGEGAGQWLQYGANVLSAVGQTITAIMTLI
-752 NQQIALWQTKA
+752 PVKQQENNVEAQG
-763 DAIRNAGIAADETVL
+763 AII
-778 IWKEDASTLAD
+778 
-789 IGGNIQILTR
+789 
-799 QLQTATVEEAA
+799 
-810 LINQQI
+810 
-816 SAWDEKA
+816 
-823 DAIRNAGLAAQEMS
+823 
-837 MTTGDA
+837 
-843 LMQGWSGIKG
+843 
-853 IGNSIMSITSALEG
+853 
-867 NGNAWQAVVGIIDG
+867 
-881 FIGLYQGVQTVIDIV
+881 
-896 GTLTGVT
+896 
-903 NMLTAAKQAEAV
+903 
-915 AATTAATATVSGAAQ
+915 
-930 EMAASTALATAKS
+930 KS
-943 AETTANVSAAA
+943 ANSVAGT
-954 SGALSAHSAIP
+954 P
-965 FVGIALGLAAVAAII
+965 FVGWVMALAAIASMTAALLSI
-980 AAMSSLPKFAKG
+980 PKFAKG

-1023 SMLRPDDGTAGR
+1023 SMLRPDDGAAGR

>member
-281 TALMTKLFG
+281 TALMTKFFG
-290 RENSNAAI
+290 RENTNAAI

-334 MARVTAAIEDAKIR
+334 MARVTATIEDAKIK

-448 QRLTQRKREEREA
+448 QHLTQRKREEREA

-480 SRMSVLIAELRSFS
+480 SRMSVLIAELRSFN
-494 GSKDEEK
+494 GSRDEEK

-507 NSVYGDAFGTYQT
+507 NSVYGDTFGTYQT

-549 SRAAEASIKADSIK
+549 NKAAEASVNVDNTSTMMSSVQKYIPDINGQEQK
-563 NEISSTP
+563 NPFYS
-570 ATVTR
+570 
-575 ALPGGLGP
+575 
-583 SQTFEA
+583 
-589 DNPAL
+589 AL
-594 EDLNEQLTAQ
+594 EEQLTAQ

-633 PSSGTDTAGIDSG
+633 PSSGAGTAGAGSGQAVAEMKKVLTDLDSVFAQIEVRNGIFGQPQSDLVDKIRATESAINSLISKNVTEGASLDALISRYRELIDLQRQR
-646 NISGGN
+646 GGEKLTQIPDLPGMPVSSN
-652 GNNVQ
+652 GSSVPQIKTPEPEPGPIELYNQ
-657 VWNKNANTLG
+657 RLAQMQQNAQNAQQGLSALGSMMG
-667 SISDNLQLL
+667 SIS
-676 RGQLQDATAEEA
+676 
-688 VLINRQI
+688 
-695 ALWQAKADAI
+695 
-705 RNAGLTVEEGGTPTL
+705 
-720 DDNASTLEGIEDNIQ
+720 GI
-735 ILNEKLQTAG
+735 
-745 VGEAALI
+745 VGEGAGQWLQYGANVLSAVGQTITAIMTLI
-752 NQQIALWQTKA
+752 PVKQQENNVEAQG
-763 DAIRNAGIAADETVL
+763 AII
-778 IWKEDASTLAD
+778 
-789 IGGNIQILTR
+789 
-799 QLQTATVEEAA
+799 
-810 LINQQI
+810 
-816 SAWDEKA
+816 
-823 DAIRNAGLAAQEMS
+823 
-837 MTTGDA
+837 
-843 LMQGWSGIKG
+843 
-853 IGNSIMSITSALEG
+853 
-867 NGNAWQAVVGIIDG
+867 
-881 FIGLYQGVQTVIDIV
+881 
-896 GTLTGVT
+896 
-903 NMLTAAKQAEAV
+903 
-915 AATTAATATVSGAAQ
+915 
-930 EMAASTALATAKS
+930 KS
-943 AETTANVSAAA
+943 ANSVAGT
-954 SGALSAHSAIP
+954 P
-965 FVGIALGLAAVAAII
+965 FVGWVMALAAIASMTAALLSI
-980 AAMSSLPKFAKG
+980 PKFAKG

>member
-298 ALISGVDALREYTE
+298 ALISGVDALRGYTE

-448 QRLTQRKREEREA
+448 QHLTQRKREEREA

-480 SRMSVLIAELRSFS
+480 SRMSVLIAELRSFN
-494 GSKDEEK
+494 GSRDEEK

-507 NSVYGDAFGTYQT
+507 NSVYGDTFGTYQT

-549 SRAAEASIKADSIK
+549 NKAAEASVNVDNTSTMMSSVQKYIPDINGQEQK
-563 NEISSTP
+563 NPFYS
-570 ATVTR
+570 
-575 ALPGGLGP
+575 
-583 SQTFEA
+583 
-589 DNPAL
+589 AL
-594 EDLNEQLTAQ
+594 EEQLTAQ

-633 PSSGTDTAGIDSG
+633 PSSGAGTAGAGSGQAVAEMKKVLTDLDSVFAQIEVRNGIFGQPQSDLVDKIRATESAINSLISKNVTEGASLDALISRYRELIDLQRQR
-646 NISGGN
+646 GGEKLTQIPDLPGMPVSSN
-652 GNNVQ
+652 GSSVPQIKTPEPEPGPIELYNQ
-657 VWNKNANTLG
+657 RLAQMQQNAQNAQQGLSALGSMMG
-667 SISDNLQLL
+667 SIS
-676 RGQLQDATAEEA
+676 
-688 VLINRQI
+688 
-695 ALWQAKADAI
+695 
-705 RNAGLTVEEGGTPTL
+705 
-720 DDNASTLEGIEDNIQ
+720 GI
-735 ILNEKLQTAG
+735 
-745 VGEAALI
+745 VGEGAGQWLQYGANVLSAVGQTITAIMTLI
-752 NQQIALWQTKA
+752 PVKQQENNVEAQG
-763 DAIRNAGIAADETVL
+763 AII
-778 IWKEDASTLAD
+778 
-789 IGGNIQILTR
+789 
-799 QLQTATVEEAA
+799 
-810 LINQQI
+810 
-816 SAWDEKA
+816 
-823 DAIRNAGLAAQEMS
+823 
-837 MTTGDA
+837 
-843 LMQGWSGIKG
+843 
-853 IGNSIMSITSALEG
+853 
-867 NGNAWQAVVGIIDG
+867 
-881 FIGLYQGVQTVIDIV
+881 
-896 GTLTGVT
+896 
-903 NMLTAAKQAEAV
+903 
-915 AATTAATATVSGAAQ
+915 
-930 EMAASTALATAKS
+930 KS
-943 AETTANVSAAA
+943 ANSVAGT
-954 SGALSAHSAIP
+954 P
-965 FVGIALGLAAVAAII
+965 FVGWVMALAAIASMTAALLSI
-980 AAMSSLPKFAKG
+980 PKFAKG

>member
-281 TALMTKLFG
+281 TALMTKFFG
-290 RENSNAAI
+290 RENTNAAI

-334 MARVTAAIEDAKIR
+334 MARVTATIEDAKIK

-402 AVSGTYRAALAA
+402 AVSGTYRAALTA

-439 AIQAVITLI
+439 AIQTVITLI
-448 QRLTQRKREEREA
+448 QHLTQRKREEREA

-480 SRMSVLIAELRSFS
+480 SRMSVLIAELRSFN
-494 GSKDEEK
+494 GSRDEEK

-507 NSVYGDAFGTYQT
+507 NSVYGDTFGTYQT

-563 NEISSTP
+563 NEISSAP

-594 EDLNEQLTAQ
+594 EDLEEQLTAQ

-633 PSSGTDTAGIDSG
+633 VKTDTVMIEGDREVAAALSDLDAAFAQIERRNEIFGRSQYNLSDQIKLTASAITDL
-646 NISGGN
+646 ISQG
-652 GNNVQ
+652 
-657 VWNKNANTLG
+657 
-667 SISDNLQLL
+667 
-676 RGQLQDATAEEA
+676 
-688 VLINRQI
+688 
-695 ALWQAKADAI
+695 
-705 RNAGLTVEEGGTPTL
+705 
-720 DDNASTLEGIEDNIQ
+720 TLEGNVLDALITKYNHLISIQESVRSETVKPIQRHSLSSPSIAVPEIRMPETQPMSEDMDNYGESV
-735 ILNEKLQTAG
+735 LSTTDKLQAMQSVMSAVGSAMGNVAGSVSEGAAAWLSYGSNVLQSSAQVVASIATIITAQKNKQAADA
-745 VGEAALI
+745 EAAI
-752 NQQIALWQTKA
+752 
-763 DAIRNAGIAADETVL
+763 
-778 IWKEDASTLAD
+778 
-789 IGGNIQILTR
+789 
-799 QLQTATVEEAA
+799 
-810 LINQQI
+810 
-816 SAWDEKA
+816 
-823 DAIRNAGLAAQEMS
+823 
-837 MTTGDA
+837 TG
-843 LMQGWSGIKG
+843 
-853 IGNSIMSITSALEG
+853 
-867 NGNAWQAVVGIIDG
+867 
-881 FIGLYQGVQTVIDIV
+881 
-896 GTLTGVT
+896 
-903 NMLTAAKQAEAV
+903 
-915 AATTAATATVSGAAQ
+915 
-930 EMAASTALATAKS
+930 
-943 AETTANVSAAA
+943 AAA
-954 SGALSAHSAIP
+954 SQSSIP
-965 FVGIALGLAAVAAII
+965 VIGPVLALAAMASMMAALVSI
-980 AAMSSLPKFAKG
+980 PKFAAG
-992 GIAFGPTLGLFGEY
+992 GIAYGPTLGVFGEY
-1006 PGASSN
+1006 PGASNN
-1012 PEVVAPLDRLR
+1012 PEVVAPLDRLQN
-1023 SMLRPDDGTAGR
+1023 MLKTDDGMGGEVVFR
-1035 VRFVIEGRDLV
+1035 ISGSDLEGVLNKRYNHN
-1046 GIMDRMD
+1046 R
-1053 RFNGRTR
+1053 RTR

>member
-15 QGAFA
+15 QGALA

-129 TLSKTMGGDTTAAA
+129 TLSKTMGGNTTAAA

-298 ALISGVDALREYTE
+298 ALISGVDALRGYTE

-387 AAAVKVKTAAMRVAT
+387 AAAVKAMTASLGLKTAAMRVAA
-402 AVSGTYRAALAA
+402 AVSGTYRAALAG
-414 LTAATGSARIATI
+414 LTAALGSARIAAI
-427 ALQATLTLGLSL
+427 ALQATLTLGLLL
-439 AIQAVITLI
+439 AIQGVITLI
-448 QRLTQRKREEREA
+448 QRLTQRKREERQA
-461 TEALSDADD
+461 TEALSGSEDD
-470 SYAQTLVDAK
+470 YSRTLVEAR
-480 SRMSVLIAELRSFS
+480 SRMSVLTAELRSFS

-507 NSVYGDAFGTYQT
+507 NSVYGDTFGTYET
-520 VKDWYDVLIARSGD
+520 VRDWYDVLIARSGD
-534 YVQMLVNEAKIRDMA
+534 YVQMMVNEARIRA
-549 SRAAEASIKADSIK
+549 EANRVAEASMKADSLQA
-563 NEISSTP
+563 ELDATP
-570 ATVTR
+570 RTVDR
-575 ALPGGLGP
+575 WLGLPTVAP
-583 SQTFEA
+583 K
-589 DNPAL
+589 DNPEYL
-594 EDLNEQLTAQ
+594 DLQKQLDEQLKIVNEGNAS
-604 EELVKKYNTEMQAL
+604 LQAL
-618 VEENARIKQGLSAPL
+618 VEENTQIKQKLNAPL
-633 PSSGTDTAGIDSG
+633 VKTDTVVMD
-646 NISGGN
+646 GGN
-652 GNNVQ
+652 PEVAAALSDLDAAFAQ
-657 VWNKNANTLG
+657 VERRNEIFGRSQYNLSDQIKLAASAITDL
-667 SISDNLQLL
+667 ISQ
-676 RGQLQDATAEEA
+676 G
-688 VLINRQI
+688 
-695 ALWQAKADAI
+695 
-705 RNAGLTVEEGGTPTL
+705 
-720 DDNASTLEGIEDNIQ
+720 TLEGSVLDALIAKYRKLINAQASARAESIGPALQPLPEMPSPGISLPEINLPEIQPMSDGMDNYGKSV
-735 ILNEKLQTAG
+735 LSTTDKLQAMQTVMSA
-745 VGEAALI
+745 VG
-752 NQQIALWQTKA
+752 
-763 DAIRNAGIAADETVL
+763 
-778 IWKEDASTLAD
+778 SSM
-789 IGGNIQILTR
+789 GNIAGSVSEGAAAWLTYGSNV
-799 QLQTATVEEAA
+799 LQS
-810 LINQQI
+810 
-816 SAWDEKA
+816 SAQVIA
-823 DAIRNAGLAAQEMS
+823 
-837 MTTGDA
+837 
-843 LMQGWSGIKG
+843 
-853 IGNSIMSITSALEG
+853 SITS
-867 NGNAWQAVVGIIDG
+867 II
-881 FIGLYQGVQTVIDIV
+881 
-896 GTLTGVT
+896 
-903 NMLTAAKQAEAV
+903 
-915 AATTAATATVSGAAQ
+915 AAQ
-930 EMAASTALATAKS
+930 KARQAADS
-943 AETTANVSAAA
+943 E
-954 SGALSAHSAIP
+954 
-965 FVGIALGLAAVAAII
+965 AAVAGAGAALSSMPVVGPVLAI
-980 AAMSSLPKFAKG
+980 AAMASMAAALMSIPKFAAG
-992 GIAFGPTLGLFGEY
+992 GIAYGPTLGVFGEY
-1006 PGASSN
+1006 PGAASN
-1012 PEVVAPLDRLR
+1012 PEVVAPLDRLQN
-1023 SMLRPDDGTAGR
+1023 MLQPSGMGGEVVFR
-1035 VRFVIEGRDLV
+1035 IEGRNLV
-1046 GIMDRMD
+1046 GILNKR
-1053 RFNGRTR
+1053 NKLVGRTR

>member
-272 QALTPLMDD
+272 QAL
-281 TALMTKLFG
+281 MTKLFG

-298 ALISGVDALREYTE
+298 ALISGVDALRGYTE

-402 AVSGTYRAALAA
+402 AVSGTYKAALNA

-448 QRLTQRKREEREA
+448 QHLTQRKREEREA

-507 NSVYGDAFGTYQT
+507 NSVYGDTFGTYQT
-520 VKDWYDVLIARSGD
+520 VRDWYDVLIARSGD

-549 SRAAEASIKADSIK
+549 SRAAEASMKADSLQA
-563 NEISSTP
+563 ELDATP
-570 ATVTR
+570 RTVDR
-575 ALPGGLGP
+575 WLGLPTVAP
-583 SQTFEA
+583 K
-589 DNPAL
+589 DNPEYL
-594 EDLNEQLTAQ
+594 DLQKQLDGQLKIVSEGNAS
-604 EELVKKYNTEMQAL
+604 LQAL

-633 PSSGTDTAGIDSG
+633 PSSGTDTAGAGSGQAAAEMKKVLTDLDSVFAQIEVRNGIFGQSQNDLVDKIRATESAINSLISKNVTEGASLDALIARYRELTELQRQRGGEKLTQIPDLPGMPVSSNGSSVPQIKIPEPEPGPIDLY
-646 NISGGN
+646 N
-652 GNNVQ
+652 Q
-657 VWNKNANTLG
+657 RLAQMQQNAQNAQQGLSALGSMMG
-667 SISDNLQLL
+667 SIS
-676 RGQLQDATAEEA
+676 G
-688 VLINRQI
+688 V
-695 ALWQAKADAI
+695 
-705 RNAGLTVEEGGTPTL
+705 
-720 DDNASTLEGIEDNIQ
+720 
-735 ILNEKLQTAG
+735 
-745 VGEAALI
+745 VGEGAGQWLQYGANVLSAVGQTIAAITALI
-752 NQQIALWQTKA
+752 PLK
-763 DAIRNAGIAADETVL
+763 R
-778 IWKEDASTLAD
+778 
-789 IGGNIQILTR
+789 
-799 QLQTATVEEAA
+799 EE
-810 LINQQI
+810 N
-816 SAWDEKA
+816 
-823 DAIRNAGLAAQEMS
+823 NVAAQ
-837 MTTGDA
+837 GA
-843 LMQGWSGIKG
+843 
-853 IGNSIMSITSALEG
+853 
-867 NGNAWQAVVGIIDG
+867 II
-881 FIGLYQGVQTVIDIV
+881 
-896 GTLTGVT
+896 
-903 NMLTAAKQAEAV
+903 
-915 AATTAATATVSGAAQ
+915 
-930 EMAASTALATAKS
+930 KS
-943 AETTANVSAAA
+943 AESVS
-954 SGALSAHSAIP
+954 GTP
-965 FVGIALGLAAVAAII
+965 FVGWVMALAAIASMTAALLSI
-980 AAMSSLPKFAKG
+980 PKFAKG

-1023 SMLRPDDGTAGR
+1023 SMLRPDDGAAGR

>member
-1 MVNGEKITKVVGEM
+1 MPNNTVTFTINFGGNAVQNGEKLVRVIGGMEGVFTRLRSSLDSVT
-15 QGAFA
+15 Q
-20 KFSGILD
+20 KFLA
-27 DTTQMFLKFNQFTEG
+27 FNQITEG
-42 VQNALSGLDALTRAG
+42 IQNAVSGLDALTRAG
-57 LDLNTSMTDLS
+57 LDLNTSMTDLA

-298 ALISGVDALREYTE
+298 ALISGVDALRGYTE

-334 MARVTAAIEDAKIR
+334 MARVTAAIEDAKIG

-364 EVLVPVAQL
+364 EVLVPMAQL

-402 AVSGTYRAALAA
+402 AVSGMYRAALAG
-414 LTAATGSARIATI
+414 LTAALGSARIAAI

-480 SRMSVLIAELRSFS
+480 SRMSVLIAELRSFN
-494 GSKDEEK
+494 GSRDEEM

-507 NSVYGDAFGTYQT
+507 NSVYGDTFGTYQT

-618 VEENARIKQGLSAPL
+618 VEENARIKQGLSTPL
-633 PSSGTDTAGIDSG
+633 VKTDTAMMD
-646 NISGGN
+646 GGN
-652 GNNVQ
+652 HEVAAALSDLDAAFAQIERRNEIFGRSQYNLSDQ
-657 VWNKNANTLG
+657 IKLTASAITDL
-667 SISDNLQLL
+667 ISQ
-676 RGQLQDATAEEA
+676 G
-688 VLINRQI
+688 
-695 ALWQAKADAI
+695 
-705 RNAGLTVEEGGTPTL
+705 
-720 DDNASTLEGIEDNIQ
+720 TLEGNVLDALIAKYNHLISIQESVRSETVKPIQRQSLSSPSIAVPEIRMPETQPMSEDMDNYGESV
-735 ILNEKLQTAG
+735 LSTTDKLQAMQSVMSAVGSAMSNVAG
-745 VGEAALI
+745 SVSEGAAAWLSYGSNVLQSSAQVVASI
-752 NQQIALWQTKA
+752 VSI
-763 DAIRNAGIAADETVL
+763 IAAQ
-778 IWKEDASTLAD
+778 K
-789 IGGNIQILTR
+789 
-799 QLQTATVEEAA
+799 
-810 LINQQI
+810 
-816 SAWDEKA
+816 
-823 DAIRNAGLAAQEMS
+823 
-837 MTTGDA
+837 
-843 LMQGWSGIKG
+843 
-853 IGNSIMSITSALEG
+853 
-867 NGNAWQAVVGIIDG
+867 
-881 FIGLYQGVQTVIDIV
+881 
-896 GTLTGVT
+896 
-903 NMLTAAKQAEAV
+903 AKQAAD
-915 AATTAATATVSGAAQ
+915 SGAAV
-930 EMAASTALATAKS
+930 A
-943 AETTANVSAAA
+943 
-954 SGALSAHSAIP
+954 GA
-965 FVGIALGLAAVAAII
+965 G
-980 AAMSSLPKFAKG
+980 AAMSSIPIVGPILAIAAMASMVAALMSIPKFAAG
-992 GIAFGPTLGLFGEY
+992 GIAYGPTVGMFGEY
-1006 PGASSN
+1006 PGAASN
-1012 PEVVAPLDRLR
+1012 PEVVAPLDRLQN
-1023 SMLRPDDGTAGR
+1023 MLKTDDGMGGEVVFR
-1035 VRFVIEGRDLV
+1035 ISGSDLEGVLNKRYNHN
-1046 GIMDRMD
+1046 R
-1053 RFNGRTR
+1053 RTR

>member
-1 MVNGEKITKVVGEM
+1 MPNNTVTFTINFGGNAVQNGEKLVRVIGGMEGVFTRLRSSLDSVT
-15 QGAFA
+15 Q
-20 KFSGILD
+20 KFLA
-27 DTTQMFLKFNQFTEG
+27 FNQITEG
-42 VQNALSGLDALTRAG
+42 IQNAVSGLDALTRAG
-57 LDLNTSMTDLS
+57 LDLNTSMTDLA

-298 ALISGVDALREYTE
+298 ALISGVDALRGYTE

-334 MARVTAAIEDAKIR
+334 MARVTAAIEDAKIG

-364 EVLVPVAQL
+364 EVLVPMAQL

-402 AVSGTYRAALAA
+402 AVSGMYRAALAG
-414 LTAATGSARIATI
+414 LTAALGSARIAAI

-480 SRMSVLIAELRSFS
+480 SRMSVLIAELRSFN
-494 GSKDEEK
+494 GSRDEEM

-507 NSVYGDAFGTYQT
+507 NSVYGDTFGTYQT

-618 VEENARIKQGLSAPL
+618 VEENARIKQGLSTPL
-633 PSSGTDTAGIDSG
+633 VKTDTAMMD
-646 NISGGN
+646 GGN
-652 GNNVQ
+652 HEVAAALSDLDAAFAQIERRNEIFGRSQYNLSDQ
-657 VWNKNANTLG
+657 IKLTASAITDL
-667 SISDNLQLL
+667 ISQ
-676 RGQLQDATAEEA
+676 G
-688 VLINRQI
+688 
-695 ALWQAKADAI
+695 
-705 RNAGLTVEEGGTPTL
+705 
-720 DDNASTLEGIEDNIQ
+720 TLEGNVLDALIAKYNHLISIQESVRSETVKPIQRQSLSSPSIAVPEIRMPETQPMSEDMDNYGESV
-735 ILNEKLQTAG
+735 LSTTDKLQAMQSVMSAVGSAMGNVAG
-745 VGEAALI
+745 SVSEGAAAWLSYGSNVLQSSAQVVASI
-752 NQQIALWQTKA
+752 VSI
-763 DAIRNAGIAADETVL
+763 IAAQ
-778 IWKEDASTLAD
+778 K
-789 IGGNIQILTR
+789 
-799 QLQTATVEEAA
+799 
-810 LINQQI
+810 
-816 SAWDEKA
+816 
-823 DAIRNAGLAAQEMS
+823 
-837 MTTGDA
+837 
-843 LMQGWSGIKG
+843 
-853 IGNSIMSITSALEG
+853 
-867 NGNAWQAVVGIIDG
+867 
-881 FIGLYQGVQTVIDIV
+881 
-896 GTLTGVT
+896 
-903 NMLTAAKQAEAV
+903 AKQAAD
-915 AATTAATATVSGAAQ
+915 SGAAV
-930 EMAASTALATAKS
+930 A
-943 AETTANVSAAA
+943 
-954 SGALSAHSAIP
+954 GA
-965 FVGIALGLAAVAAII
+965 G
-980 AAMSSLPKFAKG
+980 AAMSSIPIVGPILAIAAMASMVAALMSIPKFAAG
-992 GIAFGPTLGLFGEY
+992 GIAYGPTVGMFGEY
-1006 PGASSN
+1006 PGAASN
-1012 PEVVAPLDRLR
+1012 PEVVAPLDRLQN
-1023 SMLRPDDGTAGR
+1023 MLKTDDGMGGEVVFR
-1035 VRFVIEGRDLV
+1035 ISGSDLEGVLNKRYNHN
-1046 GIMDRMD
+1046 R
-1053 RFNGRTR
+1053 RTR

>member
-1 MVNGEKITKVVGEM
+1 MPNNTVTFTINFGGNAVVNGEKITKVVGEM

-20 KFSGILD
+20 KFSGVLD

-129 TLSKTMGGDTTAAA
+129 TLSKTMGGNTTAAA

-246 VLVELEAANIDVN
+246 VLAELEAANIDVN

-272 QALTPLMDD
+272 QVLTPLMDD

-298 ALISGVDALREYTE
+298 ALISGVDALRGYTE

-334 MARVTAAIEDAKIR
+334 MARMTAAIEDAKIG

-387 AAAVKVKTAAMRVAT
+387 TAAVKAMTASLGLKTAAMRVAA
-402 AVSGTYRAALAA
+402 AVSGTYRAALAG
-414 LTAATGSARIATI
+414 LTAALGSARIAAI

-439 AIQAVITLI
+439 AIQGVITLI
-448 QRLTQRKREEREA
+448 QRLTQRKREERQA
-461 TEALSDADD
+461 TEALSGSEDD
-470 SYAQTLVDAK
+470 YSRTLVEAR
-480 SRMSVLIAELRSFS
+480 SRMSVLTAELRSFS
-494 GSKDEEK
+494 GSKDEER

-507 NSVYGDAFGTYQT
+507 NSVYGDTFGTYET
-520 VKDWYDVLIARSGD
+520 VRDWYDVLIARSGD
-534 YVQMLVNEAKIRDMA
+534 YVQMMVNEARIRA
-549 SRAAEASIKADSIK
+549 EANRVAEASMKADSLQA
-563 NEISSTP
+563 ELDATP
-570 ATVTR
+570 RTVDR
-575 ALPGGLGP
+575 WLGLPTVAP
-583 SQTFEA
+583 K
-589 DNPAL
+589 DNPEYL
-594 EDLNEQLTAQ
+594 DLQKQLDEQLKIVSEGNAS
-604 EELVKKYNTEMQAL
+604 LQAL
-618 VEENARIKQGLSAPL
+618 VEENTQIKQNLSAPL
-633 PSSGTDTAGIDSG
+633 VNTDAVVTDGGDFEVTAALSDLDAAFAQVERRNEIFGRSQYNLSDQIKLTASAITDL
-646 NISGGN
+646 ISQG
-652 GNNVQ
+652 
-657 VWNKNANTLG
+657 
-667 SISDNLQLL
+667 
-676 RGQLQDATAEEA
+676 
-688 VLINRQI
+688 
-695 ALWQAKADAI
+695 
-705 RNAGLTVEEGGTPTL
+705 
-720 DDNASTLEGIEDNIQ
+720 TLEGSVLDALIAKYRELINAQASARAESIGPALQPLPEISAPGISLPEINMPEIRPMSEGMDNYGKSV
-735 ILNEKLQTAG
+735 LSTTGKLQAMQSVMSAVGNTMGNIAG
-745 VGEAALI
+745 SVSDGAAAWLTYGSNVLQSSAQVVASI
-752 NQQIALWQTKA
+752 VSI
-763 DAIRNAGIAADETVL
+763 IAAQ
-778 IWKEDASTLAD
+778 K
-789 IGGNIQILTR
+789 
-799 QLQTATVEEAA
+799 
-810 LINQQI
+810 
-816 SAWDEKA
+816 
-823 DAIRNAGLAAQEMS
+823 
-837 MTTGDA
+837 
-843 LMQGWSGIKG
+843 
-853 IGNSIMSITSALEG
+853 
-867 NGNAWQAVVGIIDG
+867 
-881 FIGLYQGVQTVIDIV
+881 
-896 GTLTGVT
+896 
-903 NMLTAAKQAEAV
+903 AKQAAD
-915 AATTAATATVSGAAQ
+915 SGAAV
-930 EMAASTALATAKS
+930 A
-943 AETTANVSAAA
+943 
-954 SGALSAHSAIP
+954 GA
-965 FVGIALGLAAVAAII
+965 G
-980 AAMSSLPKFAKG
+980 AAMSSIPIVGPILAIAAMASMVAALMSIPKFAAG
-992 GIAFGPTLGLFGEY
+992 GIAYGPTVGMFGEY
-1006 PGASSN
+1006 PGAASN
-1012 PEVVAPLDRLR
+1012 PEVVAPLDRLQN
-1023 SMLRPDDGTAGR
+1023 MLQPAGMVGEVTFR
-1035 VRFVIEGRDLV
+1035 ISGRDLEGV
-1046 GIMDRMD
+1046 LVKRDRYN
-1053 RFNGRTR
+1053 RRTS

>member
-68 ALTGVTGDGLRLI
+68 ALTGVTGNGLRLI

-298 ALISGVDALREYTE
+298 ALISGVDALRGYTE

-334 MARVTAAIEDAKIR
+334 MARVTATIEDAKIR

-480 SRMSVLIAELRSFS
+480 SRMSVLIAELRSFN
-494 GSKDEEK
+494 GSRDEEK

-507 NSVYGDAFGTYQT
+507 NSVYGDTFGTYQT
-520 VKDWYDVLIARSGD
+520 VRDWYDVLIARSGD

-633 PSSGTDTAGIDSG
+633 PSSGAGSGQAAAEMKKVLTDLDSVFAQIEVRNGIFGQSQNDLVDKIRATESAI
-646 NISGGN
+646 NSLISKNVTEGASLDALIARYRELIDLQRQRGGEKLTQIPDLPGMPVSSN
-652 GNNVQ
+652 GSSVPQIKMPEPEPGPIELYNQ
-657 VWNKNANTLG
+657 RLAQMQQNAQNAQQGLSALGSMMG
-667 SISDNLQLL
+667 SIS
-676 RGQLQDATAEEA
+676 G
-688 VLINRQI
+688 V
-695 ALWQAKADAI
+695 
-705 RNAGLTVEEGGTPTL
+705 
-720 DDNASTLEGIEDNIQ
+720 
-735 ILNEKLQTAG
+735 
-745 VGEAALI
+745 VGEGAGQWLQYGANVLSAVGQTITAIMTLI
-752 NQQIALWQTKA
+752 PVKQQENNVEAQG
-763 DAIRNAGIAADETVL
+763 AII
-778 IWKEDASTLAD
+778 
-789 IGGNIQILTR
+789 
-799 QLQTATVEEAA
+799 
-810 LINQQI
+810 
-816 SAWDEKA
+816 
-823 DAIRNAGLAAQEMS
+823 
-837 MTTGDA
+837 
-843 LMQGWSGIKG
+843 
-853 IGNSIMSITSALEG
+853 
-867 NGNAWQAVVGIIDG
+867 
-881 FIGLYQGVQTVIDIV
+881 
-896 GTLTGVT
+896 
-903 NMLTAAKQAEAV
+903 
-915 AATTAATATVSGAAQ
+915 
-930 EMAASTALATAKS
+930 KS
-943 AETTANVSAAA
+943 ANSVA
-954 SGALSAHSAIP
+954 GIP
-965 FVGIALGLAAVAAII
+965 FVGWVTALAAIASMTAALLSI
-980 AAMSSLPKFAKG
+980 PKFAKG

>member
-298 ALISGVDALREYTE
+298 ALISGVDALRGYTE

-334 MARVTAAIEDAKIR
+334 MARVTATIEDAKIK

-402 AVSGTYRAALAA
+402 AVSGTYRAALTA

-448 QRLTQRKREEREA
+448 QHLTQRKREEREA

-480 SRMSVLIAELRSFS
+480 SRMSVLIAELRSFN
-494 GSKDEEK
+494 GSRDEEK

-507 NSVYGDAFGTYQT
+507 NSVYGDTFGTYQT

-549 SRAAEASIKADSIK
+549 NKAAEASVNVDNTSTMMSSVQKYIPDINGQEQK
-563 NEISSTP
+563 NPFYS
-570 ATVTR
+570 
-575 ALPGGLGP
+575 
-583 SQTFEA
+583 
-589 DNPAL
+589 AL
-594 EDLNEQLTAQ
+594 EEQLTAQ

-633 PSSGTDTAGIDSG
+633 PSSGAGTAGAGSGQAVAEMKKVLTDLDSVFAQIEVRNGIFGQPQSDLVDKIRATESAINSLISKNVTEGASLDALISRYRELIDLQRQR
-646 NISGGN
+646 GGEKLTQIPDLPGMPVSSN
-652 GNNVQ
+652 GSSVPQIKTPEPEPGPIELYNQ
-657 VWNKNANTLG
+657 RLAQMQQNAQNAQQGLSALGSMMG
-667 SISDNLQLL
+667 SIS
-676 RGQLQDATAEEA
+676 
-688 VLINRQI
+688 
-695 ALWQAKADAI
+695 
-705 RNAGLTVEEGGTPTL
+705 
-720 DDNASTLEGIEDNIQ
+720 GI
-735 ILNEKLQTAG
+735 
-745 VGEAALI
+745 VGEGAGQWLQYGANVLSAVGQTITAIMTLI
-752 NQQIALWQTKA
+752 PVKQQENNVEAQG
-763 DAIRNAGIAADETVL
+763 AII
-778 IWKEDASTLAD
+778 
-789 IGGNIQILTR
+789 
-799 QLQTATVEEAA
+799 
-810 LINQQI
+810 
-816 SAWDEKA
+816 
-823 DAIRNAGLAAQEMS
+823 
-837 MTTGDA
+837 
-843 LMQGWSGIKG
+843 
-853 IGNSIMSITSALEG
+853 
-867 NGNAWQAVVGIIDG
+867 
-881 FIGLYQGVQTVIDIV
+881 
-896 GTLTGVT
+896 
-903 NMLTAAKQAEAV
+903 
-915 AATTAATATVSGAAQ
+915 
-930 EMAASTALATAKS
+930 KS
-943 AETTANVSAAA
+943 ANSVAGT
-954 SGALSAHSAIP
+954 P
-965 FVGIALGLAAVAAII
+965 FVGWVMALAAIASMTAALLSI
-980 AAMSSLPKFAKG
+980 PKFAKG

>member
-1 MVNGEKITKVVGEM
+1 MSNNTVTFTINFGGNAVQNGEKLVRVIGGMEGVFTRLRSSLDSVT
-15 QGAFA
+15 Q
-20 KFSGILD
+20 KFLA
-27 DTTQMFLKFNQFTEG
+27 FNQITEG
-42 VQNALSGLDALTRAG
+42 IQNAVSGLDALTRAG
-57 LDLNTSMTDLS
+57 LDLNTSMTDLA

-246 VLVELEAANIDVN
+246 VLAELEAANIDVN

-298 ALISGVDALREYTE
+298 ALISGVDALRGYTE

-334 MARVTAAIEDAKIR
+334 MARVTAAIEDAKIG

-402 AVSGTYRAALAA
+402 AVSGTYRAALTA

-480 SRMSVLIAELRSFS
+480 SRMSVLIAELRSFN
-494 GSKDEEK
+494 GSRDEEK

-633 PSSGTDTAGIDSG
+633 VKTDTVMMD
-646 NISGGN
+646 GGN
-652 GNNVQ
+652 HKVAAALSDLDAAFAQIERRNEIFGRSQYNLSDQ
-657 VWNKNANTLG
+657 IKLTASAITDL
-667 SISDNLQLL
+667 ISQ
-676 RGQLQDATAEEA
+676 G
-688 VLINRQI
+688 
-695 ALWQAKADAI
+695 
-705 RNAGLTVEEGGTPTL
+705 
-720 DDNASTLEGIEDNIQ
+720 TLEGNVLDALIAKYNHLISIQESVRSETVKPIQRQSLSSPSIAVPEIRMPETQPMSEDMDNYGESV
-735 ILNEKLQTAG
+735 LSTTDKLQAMQSVMSAVGSAMGNVAGSVSEGAAAWLSYGSNVLQSSAQVVASIATIITAQKNKQAADA
-745 VGEAALI
+745 EAAI
-752 NQQIALWQTKA
+752 
-763 DAIRNAGIAADETVL
+763 
-778 IWKEDASTLAD
+778 
-789 IGGNIQILTR
+789 
-799 QLQTATVEEAA
+799 
-810 LINQQI
+810 
-816 SAWDEKA
+816 
-823 DAIRNAGLAAQEMS
+823 
-837 MTTGDA
+837 TG
-843 LMQGWSGIKG
+843 
-853 IGNSIMSITSALEG
+853 
-867 NGNAWQAVVGIIDG
+867 
-881 FIGLYQGVQTVIDIV
+881 
-896 GTLTGVT
+896 
-903 NMLTAAKQAEAV
+903 
-915 AATTAATATVSGAAQ
+915 
-930 EMAASTALATAKS
+930 
-943 AETTANVSAAA
+943 AAA
-954 SGALSAHSAIP
+954 SQSSIP
-965 FVGIALGLAAVAAII
+965 VIGPVLALAAMASMMAALVSI
-980 AAMSSLPKFAKG
+980 PKFAAG
-992 GIAFGPTLGLFGEY
+992 GIAYGPTLGVFGEY
-1006 PGASSN
+1006 PGASNN
-1012 PEVVAPLDRLR
+1012 PEVVAPLDRLQN
-1023 SMLRPDDGTAGR
+1023 MLKTDDGMGGEVVFR
-1035 VRFVIEGRDLV
+1035 ISGSDLEGVLNKRYNHN
-1046 GIMDRMD
+1046 R
-1053 RFNGRTR
+1053 RTR

>member
-1 MVNGEKITKVVGEM
+1 MPNNTVTFTINFGGNAVQNGEKLVRVIGGMEGVFTRLRSSLDSVT
-15 QGAFA
+15 Q
-20 KFSGILD
+20 KFLA
-27 DTTQMFLKFNQFTEG
+27 FNQITEG
-42 VQNALSGLDALTRAG
+42 IQNAVSGLDALTRAG
-57 LDLNTSMTDLS
+57 LDLNTSMTDLA

-298 ALISGVDALREYTE
+298 ALISGVDALRGYTE

-334 MARVTAAIEDAKIR
+334 MARMTAAIEDAKIG
-348 LYDLLGGLY
+348 LYNLLGGLY
-357 PVLKTVG
+357 PVLKAVG

-439 AIQAVITLI
+439 AIHGVITLI
-448 QRLTQRKREEREA
+448 QRLTQRKREERQA
-461 TEALSDADD
+461 TEDLSGSEDD
-470 SYAQTLVDAK
+470 YSRTLVEAR
-480 SRMSVLIAELRSFS
+480 SRMSVLTAELRSFS
-494 GSKDEEK
+494 GSKDEER

-507 NSVYGDAFGTYQT
+507 NSVYGDTFGTYQT

-534 YVQMLVNEAKIRDMA
+534 YVQMMVNEARIRA
-549 SRAAEASIKADSIK
+549 EANRVAEASMKADSLQA
-563 NEISSTP
+563 ELDATP
-570 ATVTR
+570 RTVDR
-575 ALPGGLGP
+575 WLGLPTVAP
-583 SQTFEA
+583 K
-589 DNPAL
+589 DNPEYL
-594 EDLNEQLTAQ
+594 DLQKWLDEQLKIVSEGNAS
-604 EELVKKYNTEMQAL
+604 LQAL
-618 VEENARIKQGLSAPL
+618 VEENTQIKQKLNAPL
-633 PSSGTDTAGIDSG
+633 VKTDTVVMD
-646 NISGGN
+646 GGN
-652 GNNVQ
+652 PEVAAALSDLDAAFAQ
-657 VWNKNANTLG
+657 VERRNEIFGRSQYNLSDQIKLTASAITDL
-667 SISDNLQLL
+667 ISQ
-676 RGQLQDATAEEA
+676 G
-688 VLINRQI
+688 
-695 ALWQAKADAI
+695 
-705 RNAGLTVEEGGTPTL
+705 
-720 DDNASTLEGIEDNIQ
+720 TLEGSVLDALIAKYHELINAQASARAESIGPALQPLPEISAPGISLPEVNLPEIQPMSEGMDNYGKSV
-735 ILNEKLQTAG
+735 LSTTDKLQAMQTVMSA
-745 VGEAALI
+745 VG
-752 NQQIALWQTKA
+752 
-763 DAIRNAGIAADETVL
+763 
-778 IWKEDASTLAD
+778 SSM
-789 IGGNIQILTR
+789 GNIAGSVSEGAAAWLTYGSNV
-799 QLQTATVEEAA
+799 LQS
-810 LINQQI
+810 
-816 SAWDEKA
+816 SAQVIA
-823 DAIRNAGLAAQEMS
+823 
-837 MTTGDA
+837 
-843 LMQGWSGIKG
+843 
-853 IGNSIMSITSALEG
+853 SITS
-867 NGNAWQAVVGIIDG
+867 II
-881 FIGLYQGVQTVIDIV
+881 
-896 GTLTGVT
+896 
-903 NMLTAAKQAEAV
+903 
-915 AATTAATATVSGAAQ
+915 AAQ
-930 EMAASTALATAKS
+930 KARQAADS
-943 AETTANVSAAA
+943 E
-954 SGALSAHSAIP
+954 
-965 FVGIALGLAAVAAII
+965 AAVAGAGAALSSMPVVGPVLAI
-980 AAMSSLPKFAKG
+980 AAMASMAAALMSIPKFAAG
-992 GIAFGPTLGLFGEY
+992 GIAYGPTLGVFGEY
-1006 PGASSN
+1006 PGAASN
-1012 PEVVAPLDRLR
+1012 PEVVAPLDRLQN
-1023 SMLRPDDGTAGR
+1023 MLQPSGMGGEVVFR
-1035 VRFVIEGRDLV
+1035 IEGRDLV
-1046 GIMDRMD
+1046 GTLNKR
-1053 RFNGRTR
+1053 NKLVGRTR

>member
-281 TALMTKLFG
+281 TALMTKFFG
-290 RENSNAAI
+290 RENTNAAI

-334 MARVTAAIEDAKIR
+334 MARVTATIEDAKIK

-402 AVSGTYRAALAA
+402 AVSGTYRAALTA

-448 QRLTQRKREEREA
+448 QHLTQRKREEREA

-480 SRMSVLIAELRSFS
+480 SRMSVLIAELRSFN
-494 GSKDEEK
+494 GSRDEEK

-507 NSVYGDAFGTYQT
+507 NSVYGDTFGTYQT

-549 SRAAEASIKADSIK
+549 NKAAEASVNVDNTSTMMSSVQKYIPDINGQEQK
-563 NEISSTP
+563 NPFYS
-570 ATVTR
+570 
-575 ALPGGLGP
+575 
-583 SQTFEA
+583 
-589 DNPAL
+589 AL
-594 EDLNEQLTAQ
+594 EEQLTAQ

-633 PSSGTDTAGIDSG
+633 PSSGAGTAGAGSGQAVAEMKKVLTDLDSVFAQIEVRNGIFGQPQSDLVDKIRATESAINSLISKNVTEGASLDALISRYRELIDLQRQR
-646 NISGGN
+646 GGEKLTQIPDLPGMPVSSN
-652 GNNVQ
+652 GSSVPQIKTPEPEPGPIELYNQ
-657 VWNKNANTLG
+657 RLAQMQQNAQNAQQGLSALGSMMG
-667 SISDNLQLL
+667 SIS
-676 RGQLQDATAEEA
+676 
-688 VLINRQI
+688 
-695 ALWQAKADAI
+695 
-705 RNAGLTVEEGGTPTL
+705 
-720 DDNASTLEGIEDNIQ
+720 GI
-735 ILNEKLQTAG
+735 
-745 VGEAALI
+745 VGEGAGQWLQYGANVLSAVGQTITAIMTLI
-752 NQQIALWQTKA
+752 PVKQQENNVEAQG
-763 DAIRNAGIAADETVL
+763 AII
-778 IWKEDASTLAD
+778 
-789 IGGNIQILTR
+789 
-799 QLQTATVEEAA
+799 
-810 LINQQI
+810 
-816 SAWDEKA
+816 
-823 DAIRNAGLAAQEMS
+823 
-837 MTTGDA
+837 
-843 LMQGWSGIKG
+843 
-853 IGNSIMSITSALEG
+853 
-867 NGNAWQAVVGIIDG
+867 
-881 FIGLYQGVQTVIDIV
+881 
-896 GTLTGVT
+896 
-903 NMLTAAKQAEAV
+903 
-915 AATTAATATVSGAAQ
+915 
-930 EMAASTALATAKS
+930 KS
-943 AETTANVSAAA
+943 ANSVAGT
-954 SGALSAHSAIP
+954 P
-965 FVGIALGLAAVAAII
+965 FVGWVMALAAIASMTAALLSI
-980 AAMSSLPKFAKG
+980 PKFAKG

>member
-298 ALISGVDALREYTE
+298 ALISGVDALRGYTE

-494 GSKDEEK
+494 GSRDEEK

-507 NSVYGDAFGTYQT
+507 NSVYGDTFGTYQT

-549 SRAAEASIKADSIK
+549 NKAAEASVNVDNTSTMMSSVQKYIPDINGQEQK
-563 NEISSTP
+563 NPFYS
-570 ATVTR
+570 
-575 ALPGGLGP
+575 
-583 SQTFEA
+583 
-589 DNPAL
+589 AL
-594 EDLNEQLTAQ
+594 EEQLTAQ

-618 VEENARIKQGLSAPL
+618 VEENARIKQGLRAPL
-633 PSSGTDTAGIDSG
+633 VKTDTVMIEGDREVAAALSDLDAAFAQIERRNEIFGRSQYNLSDQIKLTASAITDL
-646 NISGGN
+646 ISQG
-652 GNNVQ
+652 
-657 VWNKNANTLG
+657 
-667 SISDNLQLL
+667 
-676 RGQLQDATAEEA
+676 
-688 VLINRQI
+688 
-695 ALWQAKADAI
+695 
-705 RNAGLTVEEGGTPTL
+705 
-720 DDNASTLEGIEDNIQ
+720 TLEGNVLDALITKYNHLISIQESVRSETVKPIQRHSLSSPSIAVPEIRMPETQPMSEDMDNYGESV
-735 ILNEKLQTAG
+735 LSTTDKLQAMQSVMSAVGSAMGNVAGSVSEGAAAWLSYGSNVLQSSAQVVASIATIITAQKNKQAADA
-745 VGEAALI
+745 EAAI
-752 NQQIALWQTKA
+752 
-763 DAIRNAGIAADETVL
+763 
-778 IWKEDASTLAD
+778 
-789 IGGNIQILTR
+789 
-799 QLQTATVEEAA
+799 
-810 LINQQI
+810 
-816 SAWDEKA
+816 
-823 DAIRNAGLAAQEMS
+823 
-837 MTTGDA
+837 TG
-843 LMQGWSGIKG
+843 
-853 IGNSIMSITSALEG
+853 
-867 NGNAWQAVVGIIDG
+867 
-881 FIGLYQGVQTVIDIV
+881 
-896 GTLTGVT
+896 
-903 NMLTAAKQAEAV
+903 
-915 AATTAATATVSGAAQ
+915 
-930 EMAASTALATAKS
+930 
-943 AETTANVSAAA
+943 AAA
-954 SGALSAHSAIP
+954 SQSSIP
-965 FVGIALGLAAVAAII
+965 VIGPVLALAAMASMMAALVSI
-980 AAMSSLPKFAKG
+980 PKFAAG
-992 GIAFGPTLGLFGEY
+992 GIAYGPTLGVFGEY
-1006 PGASSN
+1006 PGASNN
-1012 PEVVAPLDRLR
+1012 PEVVAPLDRLQN
-1023 SMLRPDDGTAGR
+1023 MLKTDDGMGGEVVFR
-1035 VRFVIEGRDLV
+1035 ISGSDLEGVLNKRYNHN
-1046 GIMDRMD
+1046 R
-1053 RFNGRTR
+1053 RTR

>member
-1 MVNGEKITKVVGEM
+1 MPNNTVTFTINFGGNAVQNGEKLVRVIGGMEGVFTRLRSSLDSVT
-15 QGAFA
+15 Q
-20 KFSGILD
+20 KFLA
-27 DTTQMFLKFNQFTEG
+27 FNQITEG
-42 VQNALSGLDALTRAG
+42 IQNAVSGLDALTRAG
-57 LDLNTSMTDLS
+57 LDLNTSMTDLA

-298 ALISGVDALREYTE
+298 ALISGVDALRGYTE

-334 MARVTAAIEDAKIR
+334 MARMTAAIEDAKIG
-348 LYDLLGGLY
+348 LYNLLGGLY
-357 PVLKTVG
+357 PVLKAVG

-439 AIQAVITLI
+439 AIHGVITLI
-448 QRLTQRKREEREA
+448 QRLTQRKREERQA
-461 TEALSDADD
+461 TEDLSGSEDD
-470 SYAQTLVDAK
+470 YSRTLVEAR
-480 SRMSVLIAELRSFS
+480 SRMSVLTAELRSFS
-494 GSKDEEK
+494 GSKDEER

-507 NSVYGDAFGTYQT
+507 NSVYGDTFGTYQT

-534 YVQMLVNEAKIRDMA
+534 YVQMMVNEARIRA
-549 SRAAEASIKADSIK
+549 EANRVAEASMKADSLQA
-563 NEISSTP
+563 ELDATP
-570 ATVTR
+570 RTVDR
-575 ALPGGLGP
+575 WLGLPTVAP
-583 SQTFEA
+583 K
-589 DNPAL
+589 DNPEYL
-594 EDLNEQLTAQ
+594 DLQKWLDEQLKIVSEGNAS
-604 EELVKKYNTEMQAL
+604 LQAL
-618 VEENARIKQGLSAPL
+618 VEENTQIKQKLNAPL
-633 PSSGTDTAGIDSG
+633 VKTDTVVMD
-646 NISGGN
+646 GGN
-652 GNNVQ
+652 PEVAAALSDLDAAFAQ
-657 VWNKNANTLG
+657 VERRNEIFGRSQYNLSDQIKLTASAITDL
-667 SISDNLQLL
+667 ISQ
-676 RGQLQDATAEEA
+676 G
-688 VLINRQI
+688 
-695 ALWQAKADAI
+695 
-705 RNAGLTVEEGGTPTL
+705 
-720 DDNASTLEGIEDNIQ
+720 TLEGSVLDALIAKYHELINAQASARAESIGPALQPLTEISAPGISLPEVNLPEIQPMSEGMDNYGKSV
-735 ILNEKLQTAG
+735 LSTTDKLQAMQTVMSA
-745 VGEAALI
+745 VG
-752 NQQIALWQTKA
+752 
-763 DAIRNAGIAADETVL
+763 
-778 IWKEDASTLAD
+778 SSM
-789 IGGNIQILTR
+789 GNIAGSVSEGAAAWLTYGSNV
-799 QLQTATVEEAA
+799 LQS
-810 LINQQI
+810 
-816 SAWDEKA
+816 SAQVIA
-823 DAIRNAGLAAQEMS
+823 
-837 MTTGDA
+837 
-843 LMQGWSGIKG
+843 
-853 IGNSIMSITSALEG
+853 SITS
-867 NGNAWQAVVGIIDG
+867 II
-881 FIGLYQGVQTVIDIV
+881 
-896 GTLTGVT
+896 
-903 NMLTAAKQAEAV
+903 
-915 AATTAATATVSGAAQ
+915 AAQ
-930 EMAASTALATAKS
+930 KARQAADS
-943 AETTANVSAAA
+943 E
-954 SGALSAHSAIP
+954 
-965 FVGIALGLAAVAAII
+965 AAVAGAGAALSSMPVVGPVLAI
-980 AAMSSLPKFAKG
+980 AAMASMAAALMSIPKFAAG
-992 GIAFGPTLGLFGEY
+992 GIAYGPTLGVFGEY
-1006 PGASSN
+1006 PGAASN
-1012 PEVVAPLDRLR
+1012 PEVVAPLDRLQN
-1023 SMLRPDDGTAGR
+1023 MLQPSGMGGEVVFR
-1035 VRFVIEGRDLV
+1035 IEGRDLV
-1046 GIMDRMD
+1046 GTLNKR
-1053 RFNGRTR
+1053 NKLVGRTR